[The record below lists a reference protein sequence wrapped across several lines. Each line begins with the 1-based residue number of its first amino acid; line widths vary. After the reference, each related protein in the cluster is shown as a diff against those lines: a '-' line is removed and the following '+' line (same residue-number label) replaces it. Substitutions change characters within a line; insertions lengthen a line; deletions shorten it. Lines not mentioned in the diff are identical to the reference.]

1 VVGSG
6 AIYHTTRDSRV
17 GTVPSHCS
25 KGYPCFRVPTM
36 DMIDVIYSFIHSYIY
51 FITYIYMNINR
62 MYITLIPSA

>member
-6 AIYHTTRDSRV
+6 AVYHATRDSRM
-17 GTVPSHCS
+17 GTMRSHCS
-25 KGYPCFRVPTM
+25 KGYPYFRVPTM